1 MVDKAGDAATWDAFC
16 DQLRN
21 AGHTVLAAAPNDPF
35 DRAEGLRYVTR
46 LARHFLNST
55 IEESDPRAAI
65 LSTTSPKIGLDNPD
79 YVYGGARLSGSLEY
93 QLKGTMGD
101 ASMMSVGAFSGGLGT
116 PAGLI
121 RDGYLTSEALSIND
135 DGSFEIAICA
145 EKRSGNWLPMTAKTN
160 SLQIRQTLLERQRQ
174 SPATLELIR
183 VDGGEPPHPLD
194 PERFY
199 GSLARTGGMVGG
211 VIGQFLGWTASFQAH
226 PHEIRPIDPSL
237 LKFAQG
243 DPNTRYNYSYWELA
257 DDEAFVIEF
266 EPPVCE
272 YWNLQVGNHWLES
285 FDFLTYR
292 THVNHHTA
300 TLEDDGSVRIV
311 IAAKDPGSANWLE
324 TAGHQRGALA
334 LRFVGANEVP
344 TICSRVESNPPLA

>member
-1 MVDKAGDAATWDAFC
+1 
-16 DQLRN
+16 
-21 AGHTVLAAAPNDPF
+21 
-35 DRAEGLRYVTR
+35 
-46 LARHFLNST
+46 
-55 IEESDPRAAI
+55 
-65 LSTTSPKIGLDNPD
+65 
-79 YVYGGARLSGSLEY
+79 
-93 QLKGTMGD
+93 
-101 ASMMSVGAFSGGLGT
+101 
-116 PAGLI
+116 
-121 RDGYLTSEALSIND
+121 
-135 DGSFEIAICA
+135 
-145 EKRSGNWLPMTAKTN
+145 
-160 SLQIRQTLLERQRQ
+160 
-174 SPATLELIR
+174 
-183 VDGGEPPHPLD
+183 
-194 PERFY
+194 
-199 GSLARTGGMVGG
+199 MVGG

-344 TICSRVESNPPLA
+344 TIRSRVESNPPSA